1 MKSGNI
7 TLTKKASLTMF
18 ANLMAEV
25 EYLKGRGTVPGILEG
40 IMYIFDNEDQYPSEV
55 RRELKA
61 FMRQGAELFKEKV

>member
-1 MKSGNI
+1 
-7 TLTKKASLTMF
+7 MF